1 MNAHQLKLN
10 FFVLEGLNAF
20 ATAFYFNWLFFFT
33 QNQLHFG
40 VIENLGL
47 VALHGLIYSG
57 SAWFG
62 GWFAHRFG
70 NYTALKLGFVVM
82 ACALGAG
89 TFLSS
94 AAAQLSVLLIWTFG
108 MCFTWPTLQSL
119 ISEGEPAS
127 RMPRMAG
134 IYNIVWSGIAG
145 ISYFIGG
152 ALLENLGVKSLFWL
166 PLLIHVFQFGF
177 VLYLEAKIKHVAA
190 PLPILS
196 RAVPE
201 AGAPEHFDSG
211 SPNNL
216 VTQKQFLR
224 FALLANPIAYVAINT
239 AIPMIPVVA
248 KRFALSPTQTG
259 FFCSVWFFTRM
270 GAFILFWRWTGWHYR
285 FGFLLAAKIML
296 IVSFLGL
303 LLAPHLWILLAAQI
317 FFGLSIGLIYYS
329 SLYYSMH
336 SGAAKSEHGGA
347 HEAMIGCG
355 TFLGASVGV
364 GAKYFFPSVNGI
376 SIWAVSGLLLIGMF
390 GLIWLRYRKE
400 NG

>member
-1 MNAHQLKLN
+1 MTFRQLKAN
-10 FFVLEGLNAF
+10 YFFLEGLNAF
-20 ATAFYFNWLFFFT
+20 ATGFYFNWLFFFT
-33 QNQLHFG
+33 QNQLRFG

-70 NYTALKLGFVVM
+70 NYTALKFGFVVM
-82 ACALGAG
+82 AGALGAG
-89 TFLSS
+89 IFLSF
-94 AAAQLSVLLIWTFG
+94 AKAQLLVLLVWTFG

-119 ISEGEPAS
+119 ISDGEPS
-127 RMPRMAG
+127 HVIPRLAG
-134 IYNIVWSGIAG
+134 LYNIVWSGIAG
-145 ISYFIGG
+145 VSYFIGG

-166 PLLIHVFQFGF
+166 PLLIHVLQFNF
-177 VLYLEAKIKHVAA
+177 VIYLEGKTKQIVT
-190 PLPILS
+190 PLPNDPT
-196 RAVPE
+196 AN
-201 AGAPEHFDSG
+201 FDSET
-211 SPNNL
+211 SSSTNIA
-216 VTQKQFLR
+216 TQKQFLR

-248 KRFALSPTQTG
+248 QRFALSPTQTG

-270 GAFILFWRWTGWHYR
+270 GAFVLFWRWPGWHYR
-285 FGFLLAAKIML
+285 FGFLLGAKIML
-296 IVSFLGL
+296 VVSFLGL
-303 LLAPHLWILLAAQI
+303 LLAPQLWILLVAQI
-317 FFGLSIGLIYYS
+317 FFGLAVGLIYYS

-364 GAKYFFPSVNGI
+364 GAKYFFPNVNDV
-376 SIWAVSGLLLIGMF
+376 SIWAVSGLLVIGLF
-390 GLIWLRYRKE
+390 GLIWLRMRS
-400 NG
+400 